1 MTPLAGSMEKHVLV
15 PLVFRPAESGL
26 LKKPVLTITIT
37 DGEPTDSPRIA
48 ILHVIMRA
56 RKKLEA
62 KYGPKAVAFQ
72 FAQVSAACCAQ
83 PQCVLDS
90 KNHFVLI
97 SEVTESTCK
106 RCEFE
111 DFMLSDEHYRH

>member
-15 PLVFRPAESGL
+15 SLVFRPAESGL

-62 KYGPKAVAFQ
+62 KYGPKAVAFL
-72 FAQVSAACCAQ
+72 ALMRS
-83 PQCVLDS
+83 
-90 KNHFVLI
+90 
-97 SEVTESTCK
+97 
-106 RCEFE
+106 
-111 DFMLSDEHYRH
+111 